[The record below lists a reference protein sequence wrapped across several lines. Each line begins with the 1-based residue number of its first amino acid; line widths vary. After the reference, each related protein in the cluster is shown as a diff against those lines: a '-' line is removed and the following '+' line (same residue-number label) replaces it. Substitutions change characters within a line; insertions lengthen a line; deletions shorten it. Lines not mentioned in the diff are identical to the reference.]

1 MNIQTASPHRSEIVN
16 LQLNQEKSNGV
27 SMRVRLREILP
38 RHKLLIST
46 IVVAIILILGA
57 LIVAGRSGKS
67 AQASPRP
74 LDVEVIKVEQQDV
87 PIYSEWIG
95 TTDGMVNA
103 EIKAQVTGY
112 LLRQDYKEGSFVKKG
127 QLLFEIDPRPF
138 QAALDQANGQVA
150 QFQGQLE
157 QAVSQVTQSEA
168 QVGQANSQLLQVQAQ
183 LAQAHAN
190 QVKTQLDENKYAPLA
205 EQKAVTQQDYDNA
218 LQTNVVA
225 KAQVEAAKAGVETAR
240 AQVRAATAQIG
251 APKATMA
258 KANGQIENARAIVR
272 TAELNLSFTRILSP
286 IDGVVGIAQ
295 AQVGNLISTTS
306 SPLTTVSTVDPIKV
320 YFTLN
325 EQAYLNFTK
334 HNLIDA
340 QQGANVAQ
348 LELELIL
355 ADGTTYPQKGS
366 FFFADRQVDPKTGAI
381 RMAGVFPNPGNVL
394 RPGQYG
400 RVRAVTSTKGEALLV
415 PQRAVTEL
423 QGSFQVAV
431 VGADNKI
438 ELRPVKVSD
447 RTGTMWIIEDGL
459 KPGETVVAEG
469 TQKVRPGA
477 VVNPKPYV
485 SGTAEKKSS

>member
-1 MNIQTASPHRSEIVN
+1 MRAG
-16 LQLNQEKSNGV
+16 LQK
-27 SMRVRLREILP
+27 ILG
-38 RHKLLIST
+38 RRKLLIST
-46 IVVAIILILGA
+46 IIVVIILILGA
-57 LIVAGRSGKS
+57 LIVAGRSSKP
-67 AQASPRP
+67 AQAAPPS
-74 LDVEVIKVEQQDV
+74 LEVEVVKVEQQDV

-103 EIKAQVTGY
+103 DIKAQVTGY

-157 QAVSQVTQSEA
+157 QAISQVTQAEA
-168 QVGQANSQLLQVQAQ
+168 QVAQANGQLSQAQ
-183 LAQAHAN
+183 AQVAQAQAN
-190 QVKTQLDENKYAPLA
+190 QVKTQLDANKYAPLA

-218 LQTNVVA
+218 VQTNVVA
-225 KAQVEAAKAGVETAR
+225 KAQVESAKAGVEAAR
-240 AQVRAATAQIG
+240 AQLRAANAQIG
-251 APKATMA
+251 TAKATIATA
-258 KANGQIENARAIVR
+258 KGQIQNAMAAVK
-272 TAELNLSFTRILSP
+272 TAELNLGFTRIISP
-286 IDGVVGIAQ
+286 IDGVAGIAQ

-320 YFTLN
+320 FFTLN
-325 EQAYLNFTK
+325 ERDYLNFTK
-334 HNLIDA
+334 RNLIDA

-348 LELELIL
+348 LELELIM

-400 RVRAVTSTKGEALLV
+400 RVRAVTNTKEGALLV

-423 QGSFQVAV
+423 QGSYQVAV
-431 VGADNKI
+431 VGGDNKI
-438 ELRPVKVSD
+438 EIRTVKVSD

-459 KPGETVVAEG
+459 KTGETVVAEG

-485 SGTAEKKSS
+485 SRPTEKKSS